1 VSKRSPGPADPFSI
15 ILARAIASGR
25 GAMSPAVAWKILKFG
40 SSQADQ
46 DRLTDLMDR
55 NNEGRLSPDEKA
67 ELLEFARVGNFLAIL
82 QSHARMALKRAGKA
96 KA

>member
-1 VSKRSPGPADPFSI
+1 VSKRSPVPADPFST
-15 ILARAIASGR
+15 ILARAIANGR
-25 GAMSPAVAWKILKFG
+25 GTMSPAVARQVLKFG
-40 SSQADQ
+40 FSQADQ
-46 DRLTDLMDR
+46 DRMTDLMGR

-67 ELLEFARVGNFLAIL
+67 ELFEFARVGNFLAIL